1 MIVIRIYDFEQV
13 YSVSQMFKGK
23 QVAFDWVEENEKM
36 IADVHQ
42 RIWELAEVGLQELR
56 TADLLTGILEREGF
70 DVVRNVAGMP
80 SAFVAS
86 YGGGDPVIGI
96 MGELDALP
104 GLSQKPLPYKEPLKK
119 GGAGHG
125 CGHNGYATTALA
137 GGLAVKQAIDEG
149 YLGGR
154 LKVFGCPAEE
164 TLVGKV
170 FMVREGVFDGVDA
183 CIGHHPSTFNG
194 VNLRSGNAMN
204 SMKFEFFG
212 EASHAAGSPEMGV
225 SAMDAVELMN
235 VGVNYLREHVVQETR
250 IHYVVEDGG
259 HEPNVVPPY
268 ARSWYYVRAPER
280 ELVDMYYK
288 KILDVAEG
296 ADKMV
301 GTTHKV
307 NFLSGVHNGM
317 ENRVLGEVAIENMR
331 LIGAPDYSEE
341 EEKFAEELDK
351 TISRE
356 KKRIGLLKSHLPDAV
371 ELLDVYLNR
380 RIYDPVGEGAK
391 GGGSSDVADVAWN
404 TPTVQFRTV
413 YTVVGAPGHSW
424 QNVASNG
431 TSIGHKSSIFASKV
445 MAGTVV
451 DLLNRP
457 ELLNTAREEWL
468 RQMKGKVYQ
477 SPLPEGARP
486 PLDQLKKSN

>member
-1 MIVIRIYDFEQV
+1 
-13 YSVSQMFKGK
+13 MFKGK
-23 QVAFDWVEENEKM
+23 EVAFDWVEANKEM
-36 IADVHQ
+36 IVDVHQ
-42 RIWELAEVGLQELR
+42 KIWELAEVGLQETQ
-56 TADLLTGILEREGF
+56 TAELLIEILEKEGF
-70 DVVRNVAGMP
+70 SVEKGVAGMP

-86 YGGGDPVIGI
+86 YGEGKPVIGI

-104 GLSQKPLPYKEPLKK
+104 GISQKPVPYKELIQE

-137 GGLAVKQAIDEG
+137 GGIAVKKALD
-149 YLGGR
+149 GGHVSGT
-154 LKVFGCPAEE
+154 LQVFGCPAEE

-170 FMVREGVFDGVDA
+170 FMVRDGVFDGVDA
-183 CIGHHPSTFNG
+183 CIGHHPSSFNG
-194 VNLRSGNAMN
+194 VSLRSGNAMN
-204 SMKFEFFG
+204 SVKFEFFG

-235 VGVNYLREHVVQETR
+235 IGVNYMREHVVQETR

-280 ELVDMYYK
+280 ELVEMYYDK
-288 KILDVAEG
+288 LLDIADG

-307 NFLSGVHNGM
+307 KFLSGVHNGM
-317 ENRVLGEVAIENMR
+317 ENRVLGEIAIDNMR
-331 LIGAPDYSEE
+331 LVGAPEYSEE
-341 EEKFAEELDK
+341 EEKFAEELAK
-351 TISRE
+351 SIPRE
-356 KKRIGLLKSHLPDAV
+356 KKKIGLIKSHLPDAM
-371 ELLDVYLNR
+371 ELMDVNLNS
-380 RIYDPVGEGAK
+380 RIYDPIGEGEK

-413 YTVVGAPGHSW
+413 YTIVGAPGHSW

-431 TSIGHKSSIFASKV
+431 TSIGHKSTTFASKV
-445 MAGTVV
+445 MAGSVI
-451 DLLNRP
+451 DLMHKP
-457 ELLNTAREEWL
+457 ELLLKAKEEWK
-468 RQMKGKVYQ
+468 RQMMGREYK
-477 SPLPEGARP
+477 SPLPEGSKP
-486 PLDQLKKSN
+486 PLDQLKKTH

>member
-1 MIVIRIYDFEQV
+1 
-13 YSVSQMFKGK
+13 MFKGK
-23 QVAFDWVEENEKM
+23 EVAFDWVEANKEM
-36 IADVHQ
+36 IVDVHQ
-42 RIWELAEVGLQELR
+42 KIWELAEVGLQETQ
-56 TADLLTGILEREGF
+56 TAELLIEILEKEGF
-70 DVVRNVAGMP
+70 SVEKGVAGMP

-86 YGGGDPVIGI
+86 YGEGKPVIGI

-104 GLSQKPLPYKEPLKK
+104 GISQKPVPYKVPIKE

-137 GGLAVKQAIDEG
+137 GGIAVKKALD
-149 YLGGR
+149 GGHVSGT

-170 FMVREGVFDGVDA
+170 FMVRAGVFDGVDA
-183 CIGHHPSTFNG
+183 CIGHHPSSFNG
-194 VNLRSGNAMN
+194 VSLRSGNAMN
-204 SMKFEFFG
+204 SVKFEFFG

-235 VGVNYLREHVVQETR
+235 IGVNYMREHVVQETR

-280 ELVDMYYK
+280 ELVEMYYDK
-288 KILDVAEG
+288 LLDIADG

-307 NFLSGVHNGM
+307 KFLSGVHNGM
-317 ENRVLGEVAIENMR
+317 ENRVLGEIAIDNMR
-331 LIGAPDYSEE
+331 LVGAPEYSEE
-341 EEKFAEELDK
+341 EEKFAEELAK
-351 TISRE
+351 SIPRE
-356 KKRIGLLKSHLPDAV
+356 KKKIGLIKSHLPDAM
-371 ELLDVYLNR
+371 ELMDVNLNS
-380 RIYDPVGEGAK
+380 RIYDPIGEGEK

-413 YTVVGAPGHSW
+413 YTIVGAPGHSW

-431 TSIGHKSSIFASKV
+431 TSIGHKSTTFASKV
-445 MAGTVV
+445 MAGSVI
-451 DLLNRP
+451 DLMHKP
-457 ELLNTAREEWL
+457 ELLLKAKEEWK
-468 RQMKGKVYQ
+468 RQMMGREYK
-477 SPLPEGARP
+477 SPLPEGSKP
-486 PLDQLKKSN
+486 PLDQLKKTH